1 MSSISSINPGLEN
14 LLQTLSKVDSP
25 VLSNSNVVTALEQAS
40 PDDVVQ
46 LNAAANQLET
56 VDALFGVSVGSSE
69 SPTSDLSSILADLE
83 PSTNG
88 TESSSTSPDSTAGT
102 QSSSPASATALS
114 TSQVMQAEMQA
125 AEAAELFD
133 PQSDNGST
141 GSLLDIIG

>member
-25 VLSNSNVVTALEQAS
+25 VLSNSNVVTALEKAS

-56 VDALFGVSVGSSE
+56 VDALFGVSVGSSG
-69 SPTSDLSSILADLE
+69 SPTSDLNSILADLE

-88 TESSSTSPDSTAGT
+88 TESSSTSPDSTAGS
-102 QSSSPASATALS
+102 QSSSPASSTALS

-133 PQSDNGST
+133 PQSNTGSA